1 MSPKYAPLAA
11 FLAAQSPDTAIVT
24 LTLGDVEETIG
35 TALPPSATARWW
47 WVNSDDAQQARV
59 WLDAGWLVT
68 GRALRTPPMI
78 TFARVP

>member
-1 MSPKYAPLAA
+1 
-11 FLAAQSPDTAIVT
+11 
-24 LTLGDVEETIG
+24 
-35 TALPPSATARWW
+35 
-47 WVNSDDAQQARV
+47 VNSDDAQQARV